1 MSADP
6 KAGAQMAAEQ
16 NGGEPK
22 SDLESLLIKSVP
34 NLRAFANSLCG
45 DPAKADDLVQDT
57 LVKAWTNLPKF
68 EEGTNLRAWLFTILR
83 NTYFSNLRKR
93 RREVEDADGAMAERL
108 SVLPAQHGHMDMLD
122 FKKAFNQLTDD
133 QKEVLVLV
141 GAEGFSYEEAAEITG
156 CAIGTVKSRV
166 NRARSALTK
175 ILKLGDS
182 EEFGSEAS
190 LVGLV
195 ASSVRA
201 SAN

>member
-1 MSADP
+1 MTND
-6 KAGAQMAAEQ
+6 AQ
-16 NGGEPK
+16 P
-22 SDLESLLIKSVP
+22 DLQTLLIRSVP

-45 DPAKADDLVQDT
+45 DPVKADDLVQDT

-122 FKKAFNQLTDD
+122 FKKAFAKLTDD
-133 QKEVLVLV
+133 QKEVLLLV

-166 NRARSALTK
+166 NRARSALSK
-175 ILKLGDS
+175 ILHIGEGD
-182 EEFGSEAS
+182 EFGSDAD

-195 ASSVRA
+195 SAGGRA
-201 SAN
+201 GVTSR